1 MIVSGE
7 QWGDSAVQ
15 IRVSFLP
22 QTQSHPGCCIT
33 SSRVPG
39 AVYTGGDA
47 NGFALSLGPFPNWGW
62 GLQVKETESCS
73 RLFYFSPGWVLLW
86 PPRRSRWAPWK
97 KAPRGGD
104 RALAE
109 HLILSL
115 SNRWN
120 WNGLLNRLKW
130 QNWNDKTQK
139 CACFPLHIHILSV
152 PVLGVLFYFPD
163 Y

>member
-1 MIVSGE
+1 MNSEGTQLYRYVYPFSPK
-7 QWGDSAVQ
+7 
-15 IRVSFLP
+15 LP
-22 QTQSHPGCCIT
+22 SPPGCRVT

-39 AVYTGGDA
+39 AVCTGGDT

-86 PPRRSRWAPWK
+86 PPCRSRWAPWK
-97 KAPRGGD
+97 KAPRGD
-104 RALAE
+104 IASAE
-109 HLILSL
+109 RSTLSL

-120 WNGLLNRLKW
+120 WNGLLNRFKW

-139 CACFPLHIHILSV
+139 CAYLHIHIFSV